1 MPVSTALPPE
11 SHGSTKAAVTREHLR
26 ALEEQV
32 LAAQNDRESV
42 ELALLASR
50 ATASRLERR
59 VGDMA
64 AAIRDLEQK
73 LTAAEQS
80 GELFA
85 RQLVKVNDSYHI
97 KLVARDE
104 ELAREK
110 AELAREKEAE
120 VQQHQALLMKETE
133 LWKLEIGSLTKSKL
147 ELEAQRAAAENLAR
161 SYRNQLDAAT
171 DELKET
177 KSQAEAEM
185 ARMVAKC
192 WSLQEQLNALV
203 MEKEDRREV
212 TETVATNDTSQQ
224 TVAETYEEDDQP
236 QEEQPQVDDVVAAE
250 SDTRSDRL
258 MRVNDGLRALLSA
271 QHGLAESV
279 AGTKAVLTAES
290 DKTQRLLETLRGEAN
305 ELAIRLSGRDVALV
319 ARQNRIIQL
328 EAQAK
333 NDRQA
338 VRELEDTL
346 AKLSRSADRKGAA
359 VSARL
364 AEQKEHLEL
373 TLAVRRGLA
382 AELQTKKQQ
391 LADADAKTRAL
402 EEDKRRGDVRVKQL
416 QQQIAAMQ
424 LVHARELEKAVATLG
439 AKASAAATTRK
450 TPGLHQTKKSRAS
463 GADGEQNVSC

>member
-1 MPVSTALPPE
+1 V
-11 SHGSTKAAVTREHLR
+11 TKAAAAREHLR

-42 ELALLASR
+42 QLGLLASR
-50 ATASRLERR
+50 MTVARLERR

-64 AAIRDLEQK
+64 AVMRDVEQK

-85 RQLVKVNDSYHI
+85 RQLVKVNDSYHT

-133 LWKLEIGSLTKSKL
+133 LWKLEIGALTKSKL
-147 ELEAQRAAAENLAR
+147 ELEAQRVFAENLAR
-161 SYRNQLDAAT
+161 SCRNQLDAVT

-177 KSQAEAEM
+177 KAQAEAEM

-203 MEKEDRREV
+203 MEKEDRRV
-212 TETVATNDTSQQ
+212 GMDSVATSDMSQQ
-224 TVAETYEEDDQP
+224 TVAETCEEDEQS
-236 QEEQPQVDDVVAAE
+236 QEEQPQVEEVVATE
-250 SDTRSDRL
+250 SDTRSDQLVRI
-258 MRVNDGLRALLSA
+258 NDGLRAMLSV

-279 AGTKAVLTAES
+279 VNTKATLAAES

-305 ELAIRLSGRDVALV
+305 ELAIRQSGRDVALV

-338 VRELEDTL
+338 VRELEDAL
-346 AKLSRSADRKGAA
+346 AKISRSADRKGAA

-382 AELQTKKQQ
+382 AELQVKKQQ

-424 LVHARELEKAVATLG
+424 LVHARELEKAVTPLR
-439 AKASAAATTRK
+439 AKASAPATTRK
-450 TPGLHQTKKSRAS
+450 IAGLHQTKKPRVS
-463 GADGEQNVSC
+463 GADGEQNVS